1 MTIVLSLLLI
11 ISLVIN
17 GIFFWYTRKI
27 VFNLS
32 KAVDGMDEMQK
43 LFTEYASFL
52 EPLANLENY
61 YGEPAIDSAR
71 ANTRL
76 VIEGCK
82 MYKKSI
88 LENYDEENQEN
99 QDLKENESAK
109 KEDIPKRGAIISS
122 VKS

>member
-43 LFTEYASFL
+43 LFTDVLIKVGKKRRLNKAS
-52 EPLANLENY
+52 
-61 YGEPAIDSAR
+61 
-71 ANTRL
+71 
-76 VIEGCK
+76 
-82 MYKKSI
+82 
-88 LENYDEENQEN
+88 Q
-99 QDLKENESAK
+99 NE
-109 KEDIPKRGAIISS
+109 I
-122 VKS
+122 